1 MAVRKAGRTTD
12 YTQSMITLL
21 NATVNVGYVTV
32 RGPRTAR
39 FTGQIIA
46 QPFSQ
51 GGDSGVAG
59 GRRRGEQSRRAVVRR
74 VGHGDD
80 LHAYRCRAGGAQR
93 DVLAARHNLRRVQ

>member
-51 GGDSGVAG
+51 GGDSGSLVVDGAENKAVGLLFAG
-59 GRRRGEQSRRAVVRR
+59 SAMATIFTPIDV
-74 VGHGDD
+74 
-80 LHAYRCRAGGAQR
+80 
-93 DVLAARHNLRRVQ
+93 VLAALNATF